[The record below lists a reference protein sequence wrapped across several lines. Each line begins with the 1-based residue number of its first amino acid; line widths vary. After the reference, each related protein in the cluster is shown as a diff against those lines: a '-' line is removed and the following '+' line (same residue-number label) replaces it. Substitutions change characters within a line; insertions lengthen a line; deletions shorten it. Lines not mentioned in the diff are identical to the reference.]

1 MIQLI
6 ALLVKAQ
13 RKDSF
18 TFERDQN
25 GQVTKVKDLVNG
37 VERTKTY
44 DKADRVT
51 SATDSRGGKLTGH
64 ITIKQTVRQKIKRTN
79 GNARWIYK

>member
-1 MIQLI
+1 MDKL
-6 ALLVKAQ
+6 
-13 RKDSF
+13 R
-18 TFERDQN
+18 
-25 GQVTKVKDLVNG
+25 VKDHVNS

-64 ITIKQTVRQKIKRTN
+64 ITTKQTVTQGGYTN
-79 GNARWIYK
+79 KVSYDYNTLDETFV